1 MAFFFSETEMSQAQW
16 LRIHKYVGLTMA
28 ALLLVQALTGMLLL
42 YRGPVARLIDSAGM
56 ASHGNGPV
64 ITAGTAV
71 VEAEKALPGFAVAR
85 LFAPDVEG
93 ATYVAEM
100 NNAHGAVRYA
110 SVDPAGGK
118 VLRAGSIWAFPVEA
132 ALQIHYRLMAG
143 KAGMAIVLLNALGL
157 FAMAVTGLIFWWPR
171 RGPIAKHL
179 SIRWSVAFR
188 LVLRQLH
195 RTVGVVMSLVLG
207 FLAVTGLLL
216 VVPDM
221 LDAGAPAQR
230 HPAVSAATL
239 DQGLAL
245 AQSAFPESA
254 LRDVRLTDERL
265 IVNFHAPE
273 RNARAVH
280 RAVVTITAPHIV
292 SATRAEQNG
301 ALWITVL
308 PLHAGN
314 SLGAIGPMLWMAAA
328 LALLALSISG
338 PVMWWQARA
347 LRRRAT
353 FRKLPA

>member
-1 MAFFFSETEMSQAQW
+1 MNRAQW
-16 LRIHKYVGLTMA
+16 LRIHRYVGLAIA

-42 YRGPVARLIDSAGM
+42 YRGPVARWIDPAGM
-56 ASHGNGPV
+56 VSHESGPV
-64 ITAGTAV
+64 ISAGTAV
-71 VEAEKALPGFAVAR
+71 VEAEKSLPGFAVTR

-93 ATYVAEM
+93 ATYMAEM
-100 NNAHGAVRYA
+100 SDVHGAVRYA

-118 VLRAGSIWAFPVEA
+118 VLRAGSVWAFPVEA

-143 KAGMAIVLLNALGL
+143 KAGMAVVLLNALGL
-157 FAMAVTGLIFWWPR
+157 LTMAVTGLVFWWPR
-171 RGPIAKHL
+171 RGPMAKHL
-179 SIRWSVAFR
+179 AIRWSVAFR

-195 RTVGVVMSLVLG
+195 RTFGVVVSLVLA

-216 VVPDM
+216 VVPE
-221 LDAGAPAQR
+221 LLEAGGPAQP
-230 HPAVSAATL
+230 HPAVSAAAL

-254 LRDVRLTDERL
+254 LRDFRLTDERV

-280 RAVVTITAPHIV
+280 RAVVTIAAPHIV

-301 ALWITVL
+301 ALWMTVL
-308 PLHAGN
+308 PLHSGN
-314 SLGAIGPMLWMAAA
+314 SLGAIGPMLWMIAA
-328 LALLALSISG
+328 LTLFALSISG